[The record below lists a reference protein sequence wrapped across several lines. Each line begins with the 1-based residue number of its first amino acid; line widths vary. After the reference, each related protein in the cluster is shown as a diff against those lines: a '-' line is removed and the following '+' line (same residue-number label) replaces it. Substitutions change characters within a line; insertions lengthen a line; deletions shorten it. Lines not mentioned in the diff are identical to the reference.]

1 MTEILAEYDIGLS
14 LVDVR
19 IQDSEPPT
27 SQVNEAFKNVETAKQ
42 TAEAVVNDAK
52 AYQNAKLPDAQAQA
66 DKLLQNAQ
74 YLKQKRINEAVES
87 VAMFEAM
94 YAEYARNPQITR
106 SRMYYEAIAQILPGV
121 KVVINTGAGE
131 MVDMVLPLEP
141 IVGGA
146 K

>member
-1 MTEILAEYDIGLS
+1 
-14 LVDVR
+14 
-19 IQDSEPPT
+19 
-27 SQVNEAFKNVETAKQ
+27 
-42 TAEAVVNDAK
+42 
-52 AYQNAKLPDAQAQA
+52 
-66 DKLLQNAQ
+66 
-74 YLKQKRINEAVES
+74 
-87 VAMFEAM
+87 MFEAM